1 MSSGRT
7 MGSAGGDPPRLDG
20 RIALI
25 TGGSRGIGRAIA
37 QRFAAAGATVVVT
50 ARSLETA
57 KNEPGTLRE
66 TARLIERA
74 GGRAF
79 ALAADLERA
88 QDREALVA
96 RAAALAGGLDILV
109 NNAGYA
115 EYAPIAEMSDA
126 TYDRTMDHYLRAPF
140 VLSRA
145 AIPLMKSRGAGWI
158 VNVGSVT
165 AQPPDKPY
173 GWFDANGG
181 STLYAAVKAALNRFT
196 QGLAAECLAS
206 NIAVNLIAP
215 STAIATPGASRY
227 IPGDYP
233 TEKVEYLAECA
244 LQLAH
249 LPAAERTGLVTHS
262 MHFPTAA
269 GFGVFGLDG
278 KTKLSPAVA
287 PEGSHPG
294 IVANGEWR

>member
-1 MSSGRT
+1 MPQVD
-7 MGSAGGDPPRLDG
+7 APRLDG
-20 RIALI
+20 RIALV
-25 TGGSRGIGRAIA
+25 TGASRGIGRAIA

-50 ARSLETA
+50 ARSLDTA
-57 KNEPGTLRE
+57 KAEPGTLRE
-66 TARLIERA
+66 TVDLIERA

-79 ALAADLERA
+79 ALAADLEDA
-88 QDREALVA
+88 GEREALVG

-115 EYAPIAEMSDA
+115 EYATIAEMSDA
-126 TYDRTMDHYLRAPF
+126 TWDRTMDHYLRAPF

-145 AIPLMKSRGAGWI
+145 AIPRMKARGAGWI

-165 AQPPDKPY
+165 AQPPVKPY

-206 NIAVNLIAP
+206 DIAVNLIAP

-233 TEKVEYLAECA
+233 TERVEYLAECA
-244 LQLAH
+244 LQLAW
-249 LPAAERTGLVTHS
+249 LPASERTGLVTHS
-262 MHFPTAA
+262 MHFPAA
-269 GFGVFGLDG
+269 LGFRVHTLDG
-278 KTKLSPAVA
+278 REVLPPAVA
-287 PEGSHPG
+287 PAESHPG
-294 IVANGEWR
+294 IVPNGEWR

>member
-1 MSSGRT
+1 MSR
-7 MGSAGGDPPRLDG
+7 
-20 RIALI
+20 RILV

-50 ARSLETA
+50 ARSLDTTKA
-57 KNEPGTLRE
+57 EPGTLRE
-66 TARLIERA
+66 TVELIEQA
-74 GGRAF
+74 GGKGF
-79 ALAADLERA
+79 ALAADLEREA
-88 QDREALVA
+88 DREALVA
-96 RAAALAGGLDILV
+96 RAVALTGGIDILV

-115 EYAPIAEMSDA
+115 EYAPIAEMSDE
-126 TYDRTMDHYLRAPF
+126 TYDRTLDHYLRAPF

-145 AIPLMKSRGAGWI
+145 AIPLMKTRGAGWI

-165 AQPPDKPY
+165 AQAPDKPY

-206 NIAVNLIAP
+206 GIAVNLIAP

-233 TEKVEYLAECA
+233 TERVEYLAECA
-244 LQLAH
+244 LQLAY

-262 MHFPTAA
+262 MHFPAA
-269 GFGVFGLDG
+269 LKFKVYGLDG
-278 KTKLSPAVA
+278 KTELPPAVA
-287 PEGSHPG
+287 PVGSHPG
-294 IVANGEWR
+294 IVASGEWR

>member
-1 MSSGRT
+1 MPQVNAPSLTGKV
-7 MGSAGGDPPRLDG
+7 
-20 RIALI
+20 ALV

-37 QRFAAAGATVVVT
+37 QRFASAGATVVVT

-57 KNEPGTLRE
+57 KAEPGTLRE
-66 TARLIERA
+66 TVELIERA
-74 GGRAF
+74 GGKAF
-79 ALAADLERA
+79 ALAADLERGA
-88 QDREALVA
+88 DRDALVA

-115 EYAPIAEMSDA
+115 EYATIAEMSDA

-145 AIPLMKSRGAGWI
+145 AIPLMTARGAGWI

-165 AQPPDKPY
+165 AQPPIKPY
-173 GWFDANGG
+173 GFFEANGG
-181 STLYAAVKAALNRFT
+181 STLYAAVKAALNRLT

-206 NIAVNLIAP
+206 NVAVNLIAP

-227 IPGDYP
+227 IPSDYP
-233 TEKVEYLAECA
+233 TERVEYLAESA
-244 LQLAH
+244 LQLAY

-262 MHFPTAA
+262 MHFPAAA
-269 GFGVFGLDG
+269 GFEVYALDG
-278 KTKLSPAVA
+278 KTTLPPAVA
-287 PEGSHPG
+287 PVESHPG
-294 IVANGEWR
+294 IVPGGEWR

>member
-1 MSSGRT
+1 MSPVN
-7 MGSAGGDPPRLDG
+7 APRLDG
-20 RIALI
+20 KIALV

-50 ARSLETA
+50 ARSIDTA
-57 KNEPGTLRE
+57 RAEPGTLRE
-66 TARLIERA
+66 TVALIEAA

-88 QDREALVA
+88 EDRAALVP

-115 EYAPIAEMSDA
+115 EYATIAEMSDA
-126 TYDRTMDHYLRAPF
+126 TFDRTLDHYLRSPF

-145 AIPLMKSRGAGWI
+145 AIPLMQARGAGWI

-165 AQPPDKPY
+165 AQPPVRPY
-173 GWFDANGG
+173 GWFDENGG

-196 QGLAAECLAS
+196 QGLAAECLPS
-206 NIAVNLIAP
+206 GIAVNLIAP
-215 STAIATPGASRY
+215 STAILTPGAARY
-227 IPGDYP
+227 IPADYP
-233 TEKVEYLAECA
+233 SERVEYLAECA

-249 LPAAERTGLVTHS
+249 LPAKERTGLVTHS
-262 MHFPTAA
+262 MHFPAA
-269 GFGVFGLDG
+269 LGFDVHELDG
-278 KTKLSPAVA
+278 KGVLPRAVA
-287 PEGSHPG
+287 PEQSHPA
-294 IVANGEWR
+294 IVPSGEWR

>member
-1 MSSGRT
+1 MPQVNAPSLKGK
-7 MGSAGGDPPRLDG
+7 
-20 RIALI
+20 IALV
-25 TGGSRGIGRAIA
+25 TGASRGIGRAIA

-50 ARSLETA
+50 ARSLDTA
-57 KNEPGTLRE
+57 KAEPGTLQE
-66 TARLIERA
+66 TVDLIERA
-74 GGRAF
+74 GGKSF
-79 ALAADLERA
+79 ALAADLEKA
-88 QDREALVA
+88 ADREALVA
-96 RAAALAGGLDILV
+96 RAAATAGGLDILV

-140 VLSRA
+140 VLSRE

-165 AQPPDKPY
+165 AQPPIKPY
-173 GWFDANGG
+173 GWFEANGG

-206 NIAVNLIAP
+206 DIAVNVIAP

-227 IPGDYP
+227 IPSDYP
-233 TEKVEYLAECA
+233 TERVEYLAESA
-244 LQLAH
+244 LQLAY

-262 MHFPTAA
+262 MHYPIEA
-269 GFGVFGLDG
+269 GFMVYELDG
-278 KTKLSPAVA
+278 KTALPKAVVPA
-287 PEGSHPG
+287 ESHAG
-294 IVANGEWR
+294 IVASGEWR